1 MWSFTWRFTAF
12 YNTVKLRQYFVT
24 FLPVAFVIGNHT
36 FLYIHVLFKLG
47 RLCLLPYKTKTVIY
61 LMKDVLYLGLRVEV
75 SDRERFP
82 ALLYYRPV
90 IAVIVI
96 FLFNFLFI
104 EIKSGKFIVAQFV
117 IPIVI
122 MYVDE
127 RVLQDDCVM
136 AGTRV
141 TEVGIYF

>member
-1 MWSFTWRFTAF
+1 MFFSNIKKEYHTLFDVHVSFKFC
-12 YNTVKLRQYFVT
+12 
-24 FLPVAFVIGNHT
+24 
-36 FLYIHVLFKLG
+36 
-47 RLCLLPYKTKTVIY
+47 RLCLLSYKTETVIY
-61 LMKDVLYLGLRVEV
+61 FLEGFLHLGLSVKV

-96 FLFNFLFI
+96 FLLNFLFI

-141 TEVGIYF
+141 TEVGIYL